1 MFEVRLF
8 GVTEVRTPAATL
20 GARDFGGVKQRH
32 ILQLLALYG
41 ALSKAELAEHLW
53 EGRPPAEY
61 VATLES
67 YVSLLRR
74 RLDPAAPA
82 RHSVLV
88 TRTGGYALDADR
100 VGTDTGEFD
109 RLVGAAAGLPA
120 PVALPLLARA
130 VDLAGAPLLARAVDL
145 AGAPLLAGEDHRTW
159 VVDARQ
165 RHRARLVAAATRA
178 AEHGLA
184 LGDLRPADRFAT
196 HATELDPLAESAWRV
211 RMSSHRAEGDRAG
224 ALRHYESCRRT
235 LADEL
240 GIEPSAATQALF
252 VTILRDDDPGI
263 VAAVLAAA
271 RELAAG
277 GSRDSGGAVV
287 ALLTRAKWLVRQ
299 AGVRDRRMSAAG
311 TP

>member
-82 RHSVLV
+82 RRSVLV

-100 VGTDTGEFD
+100 VGTDTAEFD

-120 PVALPLLARA
+120 PVAL
-130 VDLAGAPLLARAVDL
+130 PLLARAVDL

-299 AGVRDRRMSAAG
+299 AGVRDRRMSAAD